1 MDCFAI
7 CSSITQMETQ
17 GNKRKSGIYLK
28 GRNMASIEQR
38 SLRTSFVFMPLRA
51 SAETKSLCSNEQQHK
66 KQLFKNEQLLFVAAI
81 PQK

>member
-1 MDCFAI
+1 
-7 CSSITQMETQ
+7 
-17 GNKRKSGIYLK
+17 
-28 GRNMASIEQR
+28 MASIEQR